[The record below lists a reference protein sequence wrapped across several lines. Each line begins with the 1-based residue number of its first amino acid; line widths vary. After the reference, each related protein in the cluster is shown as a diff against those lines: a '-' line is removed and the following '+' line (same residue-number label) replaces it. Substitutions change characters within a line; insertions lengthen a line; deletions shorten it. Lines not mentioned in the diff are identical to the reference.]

1 MKKAKTMKRN
11 IYSCVHL
18 TRTSARQMSLDA
30 ICIPT
35 RTTFLWGVSLIEE
48 FGQFNTKLMES
59 SCFDN
64 KSFQFRTRGE
74 ASQPFIHSFTHSF
87 KRNLQMSILLSRSAF
102 FGSRTGNLLNFA
114 ENDQHG
120 IPFMTLHIKIK
131 SRFFFI
137 VFSSVLASDLHFQ
150 LTKLYIQRS

>member
-1 MKKAKTMKRN
+1 MYQGFQPRYVVVTVVGGVSLLFSQYMKKAKTMKRN

-64 KSFQFRTRGE
+64 KSF
-74 ASQPFIHSFTHSF
+74 
-87 KRNLQMSILLSRSAF
+87 
-102 FGSRTGNLLNFA
+102 
-114 ENDQHG
+114 
-120 IPFMTLHIKIK
+120 
-131 SRFFFI
+131 
-137 VFSSVLASDLHFQ
+137 
-150 LTKLYIQRS
+150 